1 MSNEPADGAQKT
13 GAMGITG
20 WMAFLVAALSASLL
34 ILSWLVVLI
43 VTMSVGGSSLSLTLD
58 RGVIYGETV
67 PFSYS
72 TPLRF
77 EKVSR
82 HDLGFHSRFTNPSFA
97 FAGFSYA
104 RPLPMN
110 TILGLPLWLPLVLST
125 LLVVIRRR
133 RRTPGRCPEC
143 RTARAAE

>member
-13 GAMGITG
+13 SAMGITG

-97 FAGFSYA
+97 STLHKPDGNAPGETSRFSPPIAGF
-104 RPLPMN
+104 
-110 TILGLPLWLPLVLST
+110 
-125 LLVVIRRR
+125 LLRGAMSLR
-133 RRTPGRCPEC
+133 
-143 RTARAAE
+143 